1 MKELLKKECDELGV
15 NLNDEQCAQFIRYYE
30 LLIEWNKKINL
41 TRITEPEEVVIK
53 HFVDSLTLLK
63 YCDIPKGAKIID
75 VGTGAGFP
83 GVPLK
88 IARPDIELTLLDSL
102 NKRLNFLKEV
112 CGDIGIQAQLVHLRA
127 EEGSRKPEFRD
138 SFDVAVSRAV
148 ARLDVLSEFC
158 LPYVKTGGKFIA
170 MKGPDLSQ
178 ELKEAQNAV
187 KILGGKV
194 ENVEEFQLNGSG
206 RTIVTIIKEK
216 RTPKAYPRHS
226 SKIKSKPL

>member
-1 MKELLKKECDELGV
+1 MKELLKKECAELGV

-41 TRITEPEEVVIK
+41 TRIIEPDEVVIK

-63 YCDIPKGAKIID
+63 YCDIPQGAKLID

-83 GVPLK
+83 GIPLK

-112 CGDIGIQAQLVHLRA
+112 CGEIGAQSDLVHIRA
-127 EEGSRKPEFRD
+127 EEGSRKPEYRD

-178 ELKEAQNAV
+178 ELKQAQNAV

-216 RTPKAYPRHS
+216 QTPKAYPRHS